1 MKMNAKDLVFVDQM
15 NAVKIQLDHTDVS
28 VLGQSVVTGDTK
40 ELDKVAWVNMCVLI
54 VACCMSEG

>member
-1 MKMNAKDLVFVDQM
+1 MKMNAEDLVFVDQM

-54 VACCMSEG
+54 VAFCMSEG